1 MFTDPAL
8 FSFSAAQRKRSLKSR
23 FAMRLSSLIQSD
35 KVQMVK
41 EQASVDK
48 LFQVKFKNI
57 RAIAPRQQID
67 CPQCGV
73 QAELDRCDS
82 IPVDILL
89 NALQVR
95 AKINA
100 IENPTL
106 QINEGYKPLWDIDQ
120 DIARLYSCVAL
131 FDETLA
137 EVINVSVSVSRAKTI
152 SLSEWLAFCRKSK
165 MYDRLP
171 ISKNEV
177 VQIFEDA
184 NRCDFLSDDNQY
196 EMTIEEFCQ
205 ALIFVAQ
212 KTGYLH
218 HIDRL
223 NAPLSW
229 KLFPDGDVVHCVR
242 SMLEHL
248 DIRDNPDFLVASFVK
263 EGPESFILQRLKER
277 DLSIR
282 KWMPVNEIPIQE
294 KIRRENFFAKISEVF
309 AKSEGRQIH
318 ASSAKVRLKAADFA
332 DQFSDMIITLFYVH
346 CVTPFEEETKEV
358 RYMSCR
364 KLSSFIVVATHNSEI

>member
-1 MFTDPAL
+1 MCDGVE
-8 FSFSAAQRKRSLKSR
+8 S
-23 FAMRLSSLIQSD
+23 I
-35 KVQMVK
+35 K
-41 EQASVDK
+41 EPPNIDK
-48 LFQVKFKNI
+48 LFQIKFKNVK
-57 RAIAPRQQID
+57 AFAARQQLL
-67 CPQCGV
+67 CPQCGFK
-73 QAELDRCDS
+73 AEFGRCDS

-95 AKINA
+95 AKVHA
-100 IENPTL
+100 IQHPSL
-106 QINEGYKPLWDIDQ
+106 RVNEGYEPLWEIDK

-131 FDETLA
+131 FDETLSD
-137 EVINVSVSVSRAKTI
+137 IIQVSGAGSRAKTI

-165 MYDRLP
+165 MYDKLP
-171 ISKNEV
+171 ITKNEV
-177 VQIFEDA
+177 VHIFEDA
-184 NRCDFLSDDNQY
+184 NRCDFLSDDNQF

-229 KLFPDGDVVHCVR
+229 KLLPGGDVVRCVR

-263 EGPESFILQRLKER
+263 AGPESFILQKLKER

-282 KWMPVNEIPIQE
+282 KWMPVNEIPIQD

-309 AKSEGRQIH
+309 AKSDGRQIH
-318 ASSAKVRLKAADFA
+318 ASSANVRLKAADFA

-346 CVTPFEEETKEV
+346 CVTPFEEGTKEV
-358 RYMSCR
+358 RYISCR
-364 KLSSFIVVATHNSEI
+364 KFTSFIVVATHKSEFLEPCKHFWRARSLWLVNCGFANHAFFKF